1 MSERRRT
8 AASLAALI
16 AIGGTLTL
24 VLAASPHHLQA
35 QRPARPPTARVAPP
49 ETRQRRVLEPIPI
62 STDSALADD
71 EAFRT
76 LPRPAREVLDV
87 RRHIRPTGNDPGI
100 TCVPLSTTSD
110 GSRRLRLQGRLTD
123 GLALVV
129 FARATR
135 RGTLARVEFV
145 RRLATGGQ
153 TGYTWDAEGDATTAM
168 DWPPGSTEATTHPVP
183 RGGPIPR
190 ALRGLGR
197 IALSWRCV
205 ER

>member
-1 MSERRRT
+1 MNARGRRCARVV
-8 AASLAALI
+8 ALASA
-16 AIGGTLTL
+16 L
-24 VLAASPHHLQA
+24 VLVLVLGLASRPQELHA
-35 QRPARPPTARVAPP
+35 QRPTTPRVAPP

-76 LPRPAREVLDV
+76 LPRSAREVLDV
-87 RRHIRPTGNDPGI
+87 RRHIRPGAADAGI

-153 TGYTWDAEGDATTAM
+153 AGYTWDAEGDATTAM

-197 IALSWRCV
+197 IVLSWRCV

>member
-1 MSERRRT
+1 MIAFGGAIT
-8 AASLAALI
+8 LSLAVPPRALQ
-16 AIGGTLTL
+16 G
-24 VLAASPHHLQA
+24 
-35 QRPARPPTARVAPP
+35 QRPARPPTARVAPA
-49 ETRQRRVLEPIPI
+49 ETPPRRVLEPIPV

-87 RRHIRPTGNDPGI
+87 RRHIRPAGGDAGI

-153 TGYTWDAEGDATTAM
+153 AGYTWDAEGDVTTAM
-168 DWPPGSTEATTHPVP
+168 DWPPGSTDATTHPVP